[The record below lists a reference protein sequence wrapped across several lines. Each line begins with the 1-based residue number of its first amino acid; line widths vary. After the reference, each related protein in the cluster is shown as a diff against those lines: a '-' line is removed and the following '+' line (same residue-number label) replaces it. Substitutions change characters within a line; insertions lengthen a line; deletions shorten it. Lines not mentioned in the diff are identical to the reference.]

1 MPTYSFRDKDTNLV
15 FEKFLS
21 FQGRE
26 EYLQQN
32 PHIEQI
38 HTTAP
43 AFTGDHISAVKRHD
57 TGFKE
62 VLQKINERKLNK
74 HISEQGFFKI
84 KIVGCP
90 VLLQNT
96 M

>member
-1 MPTYSFRDKDTNLV
+1 MPTYSFKDKQTGFE

-26 EYLQQN
+26 EYLQKN

-43 AFTGDHISAVKRHD
+43 AFTGDHIDRVKKYD

-62 VLQKINERKLNK
+62 VLQRIHEKTPGSQLDKSSSQL
-74 HISEQGFFKI
+74 
-84 KIVGCP
+84 
-90 VLLQNT
+90 
-96 M
+96 